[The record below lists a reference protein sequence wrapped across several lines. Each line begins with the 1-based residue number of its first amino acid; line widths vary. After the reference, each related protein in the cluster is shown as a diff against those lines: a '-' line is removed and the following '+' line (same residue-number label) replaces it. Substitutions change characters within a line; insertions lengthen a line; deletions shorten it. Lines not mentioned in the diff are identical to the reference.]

1 MVPTVIKPAPR
12 TIFRMINGWIMIP
25 ICLFV
30 MLQILS
36 SDLRLS
42 GRIGGG
48 VAFLVA
54 CLLFQGIRVIR
65 ILGRLP
71 DHVMNSDI
79 SDYFRADF
87 AHHYFS
93 VGDVASGITALANR
107 RRNNGEQ
114 GVAPQPAPRSESDFS
129 GSLPPST

>member
-1 MVPTVIKPAPR
+1 
-12 TIFRMINGWIMIP
+12 MINGWLLIP
-25 ICLFV
+25 LCLFV
-30 MLQILS
+30 TLQIFS
-36 SDLRLS
+36 SDLGLG

-54 CLLFQGIRVIR
+54 CLLFQGHQVVR
-65 ILGRLP
+65 ILRRLP

-93 VGDVASGITALANR
+93 IDDVVSGITALANR
-107 RRNNGEQ
+107 QQNNGEQ
-114 GVAPQPAPRSESDFS
+114 GVAPQPAARPESELPT
-129 GSLPPST
+129 SLPPSP